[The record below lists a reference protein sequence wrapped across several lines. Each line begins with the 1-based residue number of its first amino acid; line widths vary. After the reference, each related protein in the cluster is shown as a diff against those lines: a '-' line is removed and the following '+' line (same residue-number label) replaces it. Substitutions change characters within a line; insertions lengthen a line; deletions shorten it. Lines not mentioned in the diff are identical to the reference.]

1 MSALLKLLGPMTSP
15 PRGDASTSASLIWEA
30 ARGLRLVGVALA
42 LLALVLLLTACGT
55 ETYPPPGYKTRPPI
69 SAGSNQ
75 AIKTAPLS
83 GRVYTAESP
92 TLDSATQL
100 PMGYAL
106 LPGEEGRVT
115 VRIPGTPTQTRVV
128 PIKDGAYEVPDLP
141 MGVMIE
147 VSASCPGYASR
158 RQQVEIRL
166 PAGRRLNFE
175 HDPDGTGSYLLPL
188 KDPPVVMG

>member
-1 MSALLKLLGPMTSP
+1 MLALANLLKPALPQPRRGAPTSTGRP
-15 PRGDASTSASLIWEA
+15 WCRAWGRGVT
-30 ARGLRLVGVALA
+30 GLVLA
-42 LLALVLLLTACGT
+42 LLLTGCGGA
-55 ETYPPPGYKTRPPI
+55 TYPPPGYKPYPPL
-69 SAGSNQ
+69 SAGQ
-75 AIKTAPLS
+75 HHPAATAILS
-83 GRVYTAESP
+83 GRVYTADSP
-92 TLDSATQL
+92 TLDPATQL

-128 PIKDGAYEVPDLP
+128 PIKGGAYEIPDLP
-141 MGVMIE
+141 IGVSIE

-175 HDPDGTGSYLLPL
+175 HDPDGTGTYLMPL
-188 KDPPVVMG
+188 KDPPAVTG

>member
-15 PRGDASTSASLIWEA
+15 PRREAPNAASLGWEA
-30 ARGLRLVGVALA
+30 AHGFRLAGVALA
-42 LLALVLLLTACGT
+42 LLALVLLLTACGS
-55 ETYPPPGYKTRPPI
+55 ETYPPPGYKAPPAM
-69 SAGSNQ
+69 STGSKQ
-75 AIKTAPLS
+75 PYSTASLS
-83 GRVYTAESP
+83 GRVYMADSP
-92 TLDSATQL
+92 VVDSATQL

-128 PIKDGAYEVPDLP
+128 PIKDGSYEMPDLP
-141 MGVMIE
+141 IGVTLE

-158 RQQVEIRL
+158 RQEVEIRL

-175 HDPDGTGSYLLPL
+175 HDPDGPGSYLMPL
-188 KDPPVVMG
+188 KDPPVVTG